1 MAIASILKKVFGS
14 KADRD
19 LKQIRPVLNK
29 VLEAY
34 GPIDKLS
41 NDELRAKTEELKA
54 RLRECEAPF
63 EKRIAE
69 IKAKLDEDI
78 PVHER
83 ETCDRIRQACE
94 GRGRGDREGS
104 GGDSS
109 GGFRHHEIHGPQVQG
124 ERHY

>member
-29 VLEAY
+29 VLEVY
-34 GPIDKLS
+34 GPIDNLS

-63 EKRIAE
+63 
-69 IKAKLDEDI
+69 
-78 PVHER
+78 
-83 ETCDRIRQACE
+83 
-94 GRGRGDREGS
+94 
-104 GGDSS
+104 
-109 GGFRHHEIHGPQVQG
+109 
-124 ERHY
+124 